1 MRKVSALVLTVLIAC
16 PLVNAQAQTSTA
28 ATAAPSKR
36 ATSPRT
42 REGFTLAFVDA
53 DVRRVADAVLG
64 SMLRV
69 DYTVDPKVQGN
80 ITLRTAKPVPR
91 EELIPLLESALTSVG
106 AAIVSK
112 NDGYRI
118 IPISDARASAPL
130 TGVGSA
136 AAAPQGFASEVVG
149 LKNASARE
157 IARLL
162 EQLLGKSAVLGT
174 DVARNQVII
183 SGTAEERQA
192 ARAMIARFDVD
203 ALAGLNFEIYRLEN
217 VDAGS
222 LLAELEKV
230 FQPPVDIIGSRVRLV
245 PLPRLRSILAVA
257 ADRADLARIEPWIR
271 RLDVGAGGK
280 PKIYSYAVQN
290 GRARDLAGSLQRVLG
305 SGSGGFATTTILQ
318 PIAPAST
325 TSSFSGDRLGGLAG
339 SDVGI
344 GSATPPP
351 SQVSSSSV
359 PEGSGDLGNGLRI
372 VPNEETNILLIY
384 ATGEQYDL
392 VREVLD
398 KLDRPVPQVLIEA
411 TLAEV
416 TLSNDLSL
424 GVDWSI
430 LRGDTTST
438 LSNTASATPAGVF
451 PGFSFSYVG
460 TSAQAVLNTLQSK
473 TNVRVLS
480 QPKLIVLNNQPATL
494 QVGDQVPIVVQQ
506 AQSIAAP
513 GAPVVNTIEL
523 RDTGVILKVTPR
535 VNDSNTITLDIS
547 QEVSDVARTTTSGIN
562 SPTIQQR
569 RFSSTVATTS
579 GQMVALGGLIRDTT
593 TRQRQGIPFLSQ
605 IPVLGAAFGKQTNI
619 GSRTELIVLITPTV
633 IRAPQDAQGIANG
646 LIDGLDLLKP
656 ALRPPERRTANASTK
671 RK

>member
-1 MRKVSALVLTVLIAC
+1 
-16 PLVNAQAQTSTA
+16 
-28 ATAAPSKR
+28 
-36 ATSPRT
+36 
-42 REGFTLAFVDA
+42 
-53 DVRRVADAVLG
+53 
-64 SMLRV
+64 MLHV
-69 DYTVDPKVQGN
+69 DYAVDPKIQGN
-80 ITLRTAKPVPR
+80 ITLRTSKPVGS
-91 EELIPLLESALTSVG
+91 EALIPLLESALASVD
-106 AAIVSK
+106 AAIVAK
-112 NDGYRI
+112 NGGYRI
-118 IPISDARASAPL
+118 VPIGDARSNAPL
-130 TGVGSA
+130 TGVGS
-136 AAAPQGFASEVVG
+136 PGETPKGFATEVVG

-162 EQLLGKSAVLGT
+162 EQLLGKGAVLGT
-174 DVARNQVII
+174 DLARNQVIL
-183 SGTAEERQA
+183 SGTAQDRQA
-192 ARAMIARFDVD
+192 ARAMIERFDVD
-203 ALAGLNFEIYRLEN
+203 ALAGLNFQVFKLEN
-217 VDAGS
+217 VDADS

-230 FQPPVDIIGSRVRLV
+230 FQPPIDIIGSRVRLV
-245 PLPRLRSILAVA
+245 PLPRLRSLLAVA

-280 PKIYSYAVQN
+280 PKIYSYSVQN

-305 SGSGGFATTTILQ
+305 SGGGGLATTTILQ
-318 PIAPAST
+318 PAAPASSGSGSSGQRDSG
-325 TSSFSGDRLGGLAG
+325 TSQGA
-339 SDVGI
+339 
-344 GSATPPP
+344 SAAP
-351 SQVSSSSV
+351 SSSSYGT
-359 PEGSGDLGNGLRI
+359 ESSGSLGDGLRI

-398 KLDRPVPQVLIEA
+398 KIDRPVPQVLIEA

-416 TLSNDLSL
+416 TLNNDLSL

-430 LRGDTTST
+430 FSNASTFT
-438 LSNTASATPAGVF
+438 LSNTASAAPASVF
-451 PGFSFSYVG
+451 PGFSYSYIG
-460 TSAQAVLNTLQSK
+460 STAQVVLNTLQSK
-473 TNVRVLS
+473 SNVRVLS

-506 AQSIAAP
+506 SQSTAAP
-513 GAPVVNTIEL
+513 GAPVVNTVEL

-593 TRQRQGIPFLSQ
+593 TRQKQGVPFLSQ
-605 IPVLGAAFGKQTNI
+605 IPILGAAFGKQTDQ

-656 ALRPPERRTANASTK
+656 ALRPPSRKAANAAPPK
-671 RK
+671 K